1 MAKGPAEIAHG
12 PIFIGFVI
20 KTILYGLIL
29 LQAYLYY
36 VTFKKDRL
44 WLKLLIAFLVVAD
57 TVNIVFD
64 VVYIYTALIIHFN
77 DPAYLANAN
86 WLFATDPAIN
96 GITTATVQLFF
107 AWRVKVLTGNIWLV
121 SLITITSISSG
132 LCAIGAAAATEWVP
146 QFVNFQKFEVVV
158 IIWLAGSAVSDVV
171 ITAAMTWYLV
181 SISFRWRCSGALTA
195 GSTAPTQIRIWVIRP
210 MTIQTGFLQA
220 VFAIIDLIFFL
231 VDPSGTHLIFNWIL
245 SKLYSNAILSS
256 LNSRSGW
263 KFGSTDNG
271 NLSAGLSS
279 TRRGV
284 STLFV
289 VTTHDL
295 TANGNMFQQVVQVFR
310 REEVELNVISDI
322 KEDSYPSSGR
332 NSDPV

>member
-1 MAKGPAEIAHG
+1 MRPNQLSLWYIRCKVSLSILASIPPEMAKGPAEIAHG

-146 QFVNFQKFEVVV
+146 QFINFQKFEVVV

-171 ITAAMTWYLV
+171 ITAAMTWYL
-181 SISFRWRCSGALTA
+181 
-195 GSTAPTQIRIWVIRP
+195 
-210 MTIQTGFLQA
+210 
-220 VFAIIDLIFFL
+220 
-231 VDPSGTHLIFNWIL
+231 
-245 SKLYSNAILSS
+245 
-256 LNSRSGW
+256 
-263 KFGSTDNG
+263 
-271 NLSAGLSS
+271 
-279 TRRGV
+279 
-284 STLFV
+284 
-289 VTTHDL
+289 
-295 TANGNMFQQVVQVFR
+295 
-310 REEVELNVISDI
+310 
-322 KEDSYPSSGR
+322 
-332 NSDPV
+332 